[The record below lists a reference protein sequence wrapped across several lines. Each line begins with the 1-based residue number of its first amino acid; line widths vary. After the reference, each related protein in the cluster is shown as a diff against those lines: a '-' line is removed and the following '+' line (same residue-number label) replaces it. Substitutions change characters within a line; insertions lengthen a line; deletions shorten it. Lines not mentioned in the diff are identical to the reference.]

1 MSDHDE
7 IQKRDQQI
15 AEMDK
20 VLQEARKAL
29 DMQAW
34 ARENGIDLDRIM
46 AAVRRRCSPAE
57 VEQAQRQAEEEFNR
71 LQQELGRS
79 HQAVQ
84 SPSQAGQSVR
94 RPRAMV

>member
-1 MSDHDE
+1 MSEQDE

-15 AEMDK
+15 AEIDQ
-20 VLQEARKAL
+20 VLREAKKAF

-34 ARENGIDLDRIM
+34 ARENDIDLDKVM

-57 VEQAQRQAEEEFNR
+57 FEQAQQQAEEEFNR

-79 HQAVQ
+79 HQS
-84 SPSQAGQSVR
+84 SPSAGQAGPAVR
-94 RPRAMV
+94 RPRTMV